1 MKREKP
7 HSFYYNKPKRTSNSI
22 PSSTI
27 PNPRPFKPQNQP
39 FERSKPQTEIRDSH
53 ARYYAMYAGPGR
65 KFGETMYMDDAGRC
79 YRIGPK
85 QPGGLQQ
92 LDVKLPK
99 GVEWFKHVRTG
110 QQLELR
116 LKSNPG
122 IKVTPTLVYAFI
134 GNDMTRRKGY
144 VQVRGWRWE

>member
-1 MKREKP
+1 MSKKP
-7 HSFYYNKPKRTSNSI
+7 QAFYYNKVKRTSNSI
-22 PSSTI
+22 P
-27 PNPRPFKPQNQP
+27 PNPRPFQPQNQP

-65 KFGETMYMDDAGRC
+65 KFGKTMFTDDTGRC
-79 YRIGPK
+79 YRIGVK

-99 GVEWFKHVRTG
+99 GVDWFKNVRPG
-110 QQLELR
+110 QQLVLHP
-116 LKSNPG
+116 KSNPG
-122 IKVTPTLVYAFI
+122 ITLTPTLVYAFI

-144 VQVRGWRWE
+144 VHVRGWLWNGDD